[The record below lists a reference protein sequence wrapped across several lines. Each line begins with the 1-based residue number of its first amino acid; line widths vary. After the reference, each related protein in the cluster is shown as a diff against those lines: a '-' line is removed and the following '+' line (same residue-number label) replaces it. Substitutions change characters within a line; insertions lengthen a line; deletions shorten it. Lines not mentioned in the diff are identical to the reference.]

1 MADPMTGAQGF
12 NDRDLI
18 DFVIGSYF
26 IVDYGFVKSVND
38 DDTVNVVHA
47 KKLALMNGDELGE
60 TLTKNLEVLTFSCAE
75 FAVSFKAK
83 EGDKVL
89 LLALKDWVKSTADV
103 EKAETPEAYIHYERE
118 TMKALPMAAF
128 DSEAKVKIEVDD
140 GDLTV
145 TADGEYKFESKKKG
159 EMKFGGDLSV
169 TADGEYSF
177 ESKKKA
183 KVKYGGEMEVEASD
197 KGKLKVGGDLEVDAS
212 SGTAKIDATK
222 IELNGNSKQFV
233 TWMELNT
240 ALQTLVSQ
248 INAHVHQ
255 VPEPVAAPCKPISSP
270 LTIDISTAKTTTVVT
285 GG

>member
-12 NDRDLI
+12 SDRDLI

-38 DDTVNVVHA
+38 DDTVDVVHA
-47 KKLALMNGDELGE
+47 RKPALMDGEELGE

-83 EGDKVL
+83 KGDKVL

-103 EKAETPEAYIHYERE
+103 EKAESQEAFIHYERE

-128 DSEAKVKIEVDD
+128 DSEAKVKIEVD
-140 GDLTV
+140 
-145 TADGEYKFESKKKG
+145 
-159 EMKFGGDLSV
+159 GGDLSV

-183 KVKYGGEMEVEASD
+183 KVKYGGEMEIEASD
-197 KGKLKVGGDLEVDAS
+197 KGKLKVGGDLEVDAK

-233 TWMELNT
+233 TWTELNT

-248 INAHVHQ
+248 LNSHTHK
-255 VPEPVAAPCKPISSP
+255 VPEPVNAPTGAILAS
-270 LTIDISTAKTTTVVT
+270 LTIDISAAKTTTVVT

>member
-12 NDRDLI
+12 SDRDLI

-38 DDTVNVVHA
+38 DDTVDVVHA
-47 KKLALMNGDELGE
+47 RKPALMNGDELGE

-83 EGDKVL
+83 KGDKVL

-103 EKAETPEAYIHYERE
+103 EKAETQEAYIHYERE

-128 DSEAKVKIEVDD
+128 DSEAKVKIEVDG
-140 GDLTV
+140 GDLT
-145 TADGEYKFESKKKG
+145 
-159 EMKFGGDLSV
+159 V

-197 KGKLKVGGDLEVDAS
+197 KGKLKVGGDLKVDAS

-248 INAHVHQ
+248 INTHVHQ

-270 LTIDISTAKTTTVVT
+270 LTIDISAAKTTTVVT

>member
-12 NDRDLI
+12 SDRDLI

-38 DDTVNVVHA
+38 DDTVDVVHA
-47 KKLALMNGDELGE
+47 RKPALMNGDELGE

-83 EGDKVL
+83 KGDKVL

-103 EKAETPEAYIHYERE
+103 EKAETQEAYIHYERE
-118 TMKALPMAAF
+118 TMKALPLAAF
-128 DSEAKVKIEVDD
+128 DSEAKVKIEVDG

-145 TADGEYKFESKKKG
+145 TAD
-159 EMKFGGDLSV
+159 
-169 TADGEYSF
+169 
-177 ESKKKA
+177 
-183 KVKYGGEMEVEASD
+183 GEMEVEASD
-197 KGKLKVGGDLEVDAS
+197 KGKLKVGGDLEIDAS

-233 TWMELNT
+233 TWTELNT
-240 ALQTLVSQ
+240 ALQTLVTQLNS
-248 INAHVHQ
+248 HTHK
-255 VPEPVAAPCKPISSP
+255 VPEPVSAPTGAILSP
-270 LTIDISTAKTTTVVT
+270 LTIDISAAKTTTVVT

>member
-12 NDRDLI
+12 SDRDLI

-38 DDTVNVVHA
+38 DDTVDVVHA
-47 KKLALMNGDELGE
+47 RKPALMNGDELGE

-83 EGDKVL
+83 KGDKVL

-103 EKAETPEAYIHYERE
+103 EKAETQEAYIHYERE

-128 DSEAKVKIEVDD
+128 DSEAKVKIEVDG
-140 GDLTV
+140 GDLT
-145 TADGEYKFESKKKG
+145 
-159 EMKFGGDLSV
+159 V

-183 KVKYGGEMEVEASD
+183 KVKYGGEMEVEASG
-197 KGKLKVGGDLEVDAS
+197 KGKLKVGGDLDVDAS

-222 IELNGNSKQFV
+222 IELNGNSKSFV
-233 TWMELNT
+233 THAELDT
-240 ALQTLVSQ
+240 ALKIYTALVQS
-248 INAHVHQ
+248 HTHQ
-255 VPEPVAAPCKPISSP
+255 VPGAMPLVPGNPVIATPSEISM
-270 LTIDISTAKTTTVVT
+270 TIDISAAKTTTVVT